1 MNRSVLRWWLLGAVA
16 YLVFL
21 GMTFPAQYLTDRLT
35 RKLPELRLVGV
46 EGSLFSGSAQQVN
59 YAGSDLGAVDWHF
72 DWLAP
77 FSLSF
82 GYRLH
87 VHAEDRDLTGR
98 LDMGFRHTYLRG
110 LEGRIPVSAL
120 DRWSPAPPGSASGSL
135 GVHLKE
141 LSFKAGA
148 MDSAEGTLDLDEA
161 VLKWPTSATL
171 GSFHAD
177 LGPGSGGGIKAV
189 IADTAS
195 PLKLQATL
203 ELGATGAYHLS
214 GVLGPKDPSDQA
226 TRNLLAGL
234 GRPDSTGQYPFDFKG
249 QW

>member
-1 MNRSVLRWWLLGAVA
+1 
-16 YLVFL
+16 
-21 GMTFPAQYLTDRLT
+21 
-35 RKLPELRLVGV
+35 
-46 EGSLFSGSAQQVN
+46 
-59 YAGSDLGAVDWHF
+59 
-72 DWLAP
+72 
-77 FSLSF
+77 
-82 GYRLH
+82 H

-98 LDMGFRHTYLRG
+98 LDAGLRHTYLRG
-110 LEGRIPVSAL
+110 LEGRVPVAAL
-120 DRWSPAPPGSASGSL
+120 EPWLPTPPGSATGSL
-135 GVHLKE
+135 ALHLKE
-141 LSFKAGA
+141 LSLKAGH
-148 MDSAEGTLDLDEA
+148 MESAEGAVDLDEA
-161 VLKWPTSATL
+161 VLKWPAAATL

-177 LGPGSGGGIKAV
+177 LAPGSGGGIKAV